1 MEIEILEHEGSYR
14 IVAKG
19 KSWTV
24 DQIYPHTFE
33 VFLKI
38 FFDMDPDVARKYGF
52 VVWKLWKAAAF
63 SVPFK
68 VEVNIHEY
76 DKEDKE

>member
-14 IVAKG
+14 IRAKD

-24 DQIYPHTFE
+24 DRIYPHTIG

-38 FFDMDPDVARKYGF
+38 FFNMDPSVARKYGF
-52 VVWKLWKAAAF
+52 IAWKLWKAAAF

-68 VEVNIHEY
+68 VEVNIHER
-76 DKEDKE
+76 DREDKE